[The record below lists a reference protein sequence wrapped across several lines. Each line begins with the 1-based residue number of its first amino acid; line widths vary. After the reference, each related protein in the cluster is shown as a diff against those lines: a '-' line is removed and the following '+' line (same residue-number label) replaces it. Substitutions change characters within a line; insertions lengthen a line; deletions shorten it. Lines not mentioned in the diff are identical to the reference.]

1 MDSVEAI
8 LTDDVTESDMITEFE
23 ERIAIMTIDGEA
35 KEREAI
41 RHAYA
46 ELRRRYGISNVP
58 EYVKQKVREAM
69 RQE

>member
-8 LTDDVTESDMITEFE
+8 LTDDVTESDMIVEFE
-23 ERIAIMTIDGEA
+23 ERIAIMVVCGKA
-35 KEREAI
+35 KEREAV

-46 ELRRRYGISNVP
+46 ELRRRHGISNVP
-58 EYVKQKVREAM
+58 EYVKQKMREAM